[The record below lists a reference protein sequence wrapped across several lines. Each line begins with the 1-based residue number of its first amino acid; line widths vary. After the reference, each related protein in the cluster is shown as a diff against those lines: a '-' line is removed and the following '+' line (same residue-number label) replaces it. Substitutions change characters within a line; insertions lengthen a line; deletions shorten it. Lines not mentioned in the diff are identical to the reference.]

1 MSGIAGTLRERV
13 MRMEEGDRNAA
24 GGQGEPVAGAAAWAA
39 IVPLSGA
46 PAVLQDRVAAARRW
60 RVRMRRHAAPVV
72 GSHLR
77 WRGRTL
83 VVLSRTDDPRD
94 AAISEMIAEEWAQ

>member
-13 MRMEEGDRNAA
+13 MRLEEGGRNAA
-24 GGQGEPVAGAAAWAA
+24 GAAGEPAPGAAAWAA
-39 IVPLSGA
+39 IVPLPAG
-46 PAVLQDRVAAARRW
+46 PAVLGDRMVAARRW
-60 RVRMRRHAAPVV
+60 RVRMRRQAAPMV

-94 AAISEMIAEEWAQ
+94 AAISEMIAEERAE